1 MDKTLNLTLESDML
15 QAIYLNNSEAKQITL
30 DQIAGSCS
38 LSLNRVRYLISTR
51 KLPGDT
57 EKDSVRLIDF
67 LGFLLHNRMSIPE
80 RLLPP
85 RTSRILFLYPAELL
99 QESGRATAA
108 AKRLRK
114 NMNRICEAITK
125 SCQLVLAD
133 SVPFGVHAS
142 LTLLNFMPHI
152 VVLTV
157 LEHPGRQLLATLDRI
172 TSLTTSK
179 TVLLLDHA
187 AAIEEVQELPVDLV
201 TDGRP
206 PFENLQKKLAPLLNA

>member
-1 MDKTLNLTLESDML
+1 MDNTLNLTLESDML
-15 QAIYLNNSEAKQITL
+15 QAIYLNNSEAKRISI

-38 LSLNRVRYLISTR
+38 LSHNRVRYLISTH
-51 KLPGDT
+51 KLPGDA
-57 EKDSVRLIDF
+57 EKNSVRLIDF

-85 RTSRILFLYPAELL
+85 KTSRILFLYPAELL
-99 QESGRATAA
+99 LDSNM

-125 SCQLVLAD
+125 SCHLVLAD
-133 SVPFGVHAS
+133 SAPFGVHAS

-152 VVLTV
+152 VVLTA
-157 LEHPGRQLLATLDRI
+157 LEHPGRQLLAMLDRV

-179 TVLLLDHA
+179 TVLLLNHTA
-187 AAIEEVQELPVDLV
+187 TEEVREFPVDLV
-201 TDGRP
+201 TDGQP
-206 PFENLQKKLAPLLNA
+206 PFEHLQKNLAPLLNT

>member
-1 MDKTLNLTLESDML
+1 MDNTLNLVLESDML
-15 QAIYLNNSEAKQITL
+15 QAIYLNNSEAKQITI
-30 DQIAGSCS
+30 DQIAGYCS

-51 KLPGDT
+51 RLPGNV
-57 EKDSVRLIDF
+57 EKNSVRLIDF

-99 QESGRATAA
+99 LDSGM
-108 AKRLRK
+108 AKRLRRK
-114 NMNRICEAITK
+114 MNRICEAIAK
-125 SCQLVLAD
+125 SCHLVLAD
-133 SVPFGVHAS
+133 SIPFGVHAS

-152 VVLTV
+152 VVFTV
-157 LEHPGRQLLATLDRI
+157 LERPGRQLLATMDRV

-179 TVLLLDHA
+179 TVLLLDQNTA
-187 AAIEEVQELPVDLV
+187 AREMLKSSVDLV

-206 PFENLQKKLAPLLNA
+206 PFENLQQKLALLLNG